1 MNFNLKNLEFTF
13 KFTNYQNLCNRNS
26 MVAPEA
32 EIYIPNY
39 HYKKLLLDIRVS
51 DGDWRYVRSRQT
63 LYWRVKDWT
72 TEGIAHTL
80 RIRVSK
86 NSDGEEEIS
95 KHREL
100 SSNDSIY
107 KKLEDDTLYKIE
119 DYIKWIMSAVGV
131 IMVAYWWQFHLSNII
146 EYV

>member
-13 KFTNYQNLCNRNS
+13 KFTNYQNLCDRDS
-26 MVAPEA
+26 IVAPEA

-72 TEGIAHTL
+72 TEGVVHTL
-80 RIRVSK
+80 RIRVAK
-86 NSDGEEEIS
+86 NSEGEEEIS
-95 KHREL
+95 ERSEL
-100 SSNDSIY
+100 SSNDSII
-107 KKLEDDTLYKIE
+107 KKLEDDTKYEVE
-119 DYIKWIMSAVGV
+119 DYIKWIISAVIV
-131 IMVAYWWQFHLSNII
+131 IMVAYWWQSFLTNII
-146 EYV
+146 